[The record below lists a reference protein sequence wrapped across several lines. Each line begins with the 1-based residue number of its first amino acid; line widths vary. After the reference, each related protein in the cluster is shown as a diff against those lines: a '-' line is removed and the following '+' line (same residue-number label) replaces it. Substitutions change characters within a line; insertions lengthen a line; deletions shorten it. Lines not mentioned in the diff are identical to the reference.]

1 MQAIGNTLPTVH
13 HLLTGSYTNHT
24 LFLLA
29 FDTIARTLTLKQQ
42 VPAFGLH
49 QFVTTNAAR
58 NRVYATTMSE
68 PPQLFSWAV
77 GNNYE
82 FTHLNTVN
90 ISSTSCYFSDDG
102 SYTYTASGPTAQIH
116 SLIDDGALGNQT
128 QQMIYVP
135 PEEFSNVDK
144 TRAANLYGAHSFDV
158 NMNRKGFVPHLFND
172 AIYMYD
178 VADNGTAELLS
189 KNCSP
194 NVGDGPRNT
203 YPSPDGKLLYVVTEH
218 SQYLDVYEI
227 GQTRLKHIQ
236 RASVIPDEMRGKFT
250 YRSNTVRPSRD
261 GRYLFTSTRGWNN
274 TNVNGWVAAF
284 ALDKGGNLK
293 SEKAVTLYK
302 APLTLGSAG
311 GLRTAFWED
320 STNSNP
326 CGLTDYMYLSDTSE
340 GTMFILGWTPTNHS
354 LELISTFEYPENSTP
369 YEATWL
375 D

>member
-68 PPQLFSWAV
+68 PPQLFSWAI

-102 SYTYTASGPTAQIH
+102 SYAYTASGPTAQIH
-116 SLIDDGALGNQT
+116 SLTNDGALGNQT

-144 TRAANLYGAHSFDV
+144 TRAANLSL
-158 NMNRKGFVPHLFND
+158 NQQFND

-250 YRSNTVRPSRD
+250 YRSNTVQPSRD

-274 TNVNGWVAAF
+274 TNANGWVAAF
-284 ALDKGGNLK
+284 ALNKGGNLK
-293 SEKAVTLYK
+293 SEKAVTFYK

-340 GTMFILGWTPTNHS
+340 GTMFILG
-354 LELISTFEYPENSTP
+354 
-369 YEATWL
+369 
-375 D
+375 